1 MCACLRDVAH
11 HQRHFSCLISGFKR
25 ASFSFPFS
33 FRRPDVSSSK
43 TPKCCCFHRPV
54 NRLPLRSLFSVSAL
68 RFSCEKTQSG
78 FLVIEHV
85 CVELNLCEC
94 DVVPRRRRRRR
105 GMENVNSTVVW
116 QEQTWWPTAD
126 SPMFLLWSRYLASLS
141 VFTHPPPPPS
151 LHPHPPPPASPDQL
165 YQHDKSSGKTRVS
178 SLLPVHLSEVFYFL
192 TRVLGITETLFAF
205 RRKHTLHSFP
215 QSYLQTLPGFHPINP
230 KDLTASG

>member
-141 VFTHPPPPPS
+141 VFTHPPPPLPS
-151 LHPHPPPPASPDQL
+151 ILTPPPLLLTNCTNMIRAPGKHGCHLFFPSTYLKSFIFSLGCWESQKPCLHLEENTRCTRSLNHISRLFPASIPSIL
-165 YQHDKSSGKTRVS
+165 K
-178 SLLPVHLSEVFYFL
+178 
-192 TRVLGITETLFAF
+192 I
-205 RRKHTLHSFP
+205 
-215 QSYLQTLPGFHPINP
+215 
-230 KDLTASG
+230 